1 MAHIVV
7 IDEGT
12 KQQRYKVMYEV
23 RTINGIRKRKSK
35 TFPEN
40 TNMKEIKAF
49 VRTVE
54 KQYEDDD
61 VGLNYDRLSFRQFF
75 KIYEDSYLKHLS
87 PTTSSNYMQMAYNK
101 KNGFLEFLGDIQ
113 LSKLNAIHLQ
123 RYVDFLVDSGL
134 SAKTVKNRIMCI
146 HGVID
151 KAMQLHYINK
161 SYNFVGDVIAPKIV
175 KKQIQSYNE
184 DEVKKL
190 LELVDKD
197 ACDNVKLLIY
207 LAVTTGMRRSEMNA
221 LTFDDID
228 LKEKTINVNKARV
241 YQHRGKCVVKETKT
255 ASSVRV
261 IPITN
266 TLCTL
271 IKKARNDYYKKM
283 FAKGEDFVD
292 SKAMFTDDC
301 GNPLRSETLSNEY
314 KDFMDSHADEIR
326 YLTITNLSSKTK
338 TNYIMLLRV
347 ILNMARK
354 LEYITFVINP
364 VEDIVIVRTRPNE
377 RTPYT
382 IEEARIILD
391 EASRCDDNNT
401 KMIIFLGL
409 TCGLRRSEM
418 AGVQIKDIDYEDCSI
433 SISHARVAAGHMGD
447 FEKAPKSYNGYRKI
461 YVTEE
466 LMELLKQERN
476 RKNDSDYLLTD
487 EYNNL
492 LRVYKISELY
502 RKFMQ
507 KLDIE
512 YKSLHSLRHTYAS
525 ILASKGVNAKN
536 IQYTLGH
543 SSYTTSMNIYVGVYE
558 DDCRRMTESL
568 QKTLF

>member
-23 RTINGIRKRKSK
+23 RTINGTRKRKSK

-75 KIYEDSYLKHLS
+75 KIYEDSYMMKHLS

-123 RYVDFLVDSGL
+123 RYVDFLVDSGQ
-134 SAKTVKNRIMCI
+134 SAKTVKNRMMCI

-221 LTFDDID
+221 LRFDDVNLI
-228 LKEKTINVNKARV
+228 ERTINVNKARV

-292 SKAMFTDDC
+292 SKALFTDDC

-326 YLTITNLSSKTK
+326 YLNL
-338 TNYIMLLRV
+338 
-347 ILNMARK
+347 
-354 LEYITFVINP
+354 
-364 VEDIVIVRTRPNE
+364 
-377 RTPYT
+377 
-382 IEEARIILD
+382 
-391 EASRCDDNNT
+391 
-401 KMIIFLGL
+401 
-409 TCGLRRSEM
+409 
-418 AGVQIKDIDYEDCSI
+418 
-433 SISHARVAAGHMGD
+433 HA
-447 FEKAPKSYNGYRKI
+447 
-461 YVTEE
+461 
-466 LMELLKQERN
+466 
-476 RKNDSDYLLTD
+476 
-487 EYNNL
+487 
-492 LRVYKISELY
+492 
-502 RKFMQ
+502 
-507 KLDIE
+507 
-512 YKSLHSLRHTYAS
+512 LRHTFASLALKNNADIKSVQS
-525 ILASKGVNAKN
+525 ILGHADAST
-536 IQYTLGH
+536 TLNT
-543 SSYTTSMNIYVGVYE
+543 YACAYE
-558 DDCRRMTESL
+558 DKKRSVIEDMEAKWI
-568 QKTLF
+568 KTS

>member
-12 KQQRYKVMYEV
+12 KHQRCKVMYEV
-23 RTINGIRKRKSK
+23 RAINGTRKRKSK

-54 KQYEDDD
+54 KQYEEDM
-61 VGLNYDRLSFRQFF
+61 VGLNYERISFREFF
-75 KIYEDSYLKHLS
+75 EIYKKSYMKNLS
-87 PTTSSNYMQMAYNK
+87 PTTQSNYIQMAYNK
-101 KNGFLEFLGDIQ
+101 KNGFLEFLGNIQ
-113 LSKLNAIHLQ
+113 LEKLNVIHLQ

-134 SAKTVKNRIMCI
+134 SAKTVKNRMMCI

-151 KAMQLHYINK
+151 KAMQLHYITMT
-161 SYNFVGDVIAPKIV
+161 YNYVGDVITPKIV

-292 SKAMFTDDC
+292 SKALFTDDC

-326 YLTITNLSSKTK
+326 YLNL
-338 TNYIMLLRV
+338 
-347 ILNMARK
+347 
-354 LEYITFVINP
+354 
-364 VEDIVIVRTRPNE
+364 
-377 RTPYT
+377 
-382 IEEARIILD
+382 
-391 EASRCDDNNT
+391 
-401 KMIIFLGL
+401 
-409 TCGLRRSEM
+409 
-418 AGVQIKDIDYEDCSI
+418 
-433 SISHARVAAGHMGD
+433 HA
-447 FEKAPKSYNGYRKI
+447 
-461 YVTEE
+461 
-466 LMELLKQERN
+466 
-476 RKNDSDYLLTD
+476 
-487 EYNNL
+487 
-492 LRVYKISELY
+492 
-502 RKFMQ
+502 
-507 KLDIE
+507 
-512 YKSLHSLRHTYAS
+512 LRHTFASLALKNNADIKSVQS
-525 ILASKGVNAKN
+525 ILGHADAST
-536 IQYTLGH
+536 TLNT
-543 SSYTTSMNIYVGVYE
+543 YACAYE
-558 DDCRRMTESL
+558 DKKRSVIEDMEAKWI
-568 QKTLF
+568 KTS

>member
-7 IDEGT
+7 IDQGT

-23 RTINGIRKRKSK
+23 RTINGTRKRKSK

-54 KQYEDDD
+54 KQYEEDM
-61 VGLNYDRLSFRQFF
+61 VGLNYERISFREFF
-75 KIYEDSYLKHLS
+75 EIYKKSYMKNLS
-87 PTTSSNYMQMAYNK
+87 PTTQSNYIQMAYNK
-101 KNGFLEFLGDIQ
+101 KNGFLEFLGNIQ
-113 LSKLNAIHLQ
+113 LEKLNVIHLQ

-134 SAKTVKNRIMCI
+134 SAKTVKNRMMCI

-151 KAMQLHYINK
+151 KAMQLHYITMT
-161 SYNFVGDVIAPKIV
+161 YNYVGDVITPKIV

-197 ACDNVKLLIY
+197 ACDNMKLLIY
-207 LAVTTGMRRSEMNA
+207 LAVTTGMRRSEMAA
-221 LTFDDID
+221 LGFDDID

-283 FAKGEDFVD
+283 FAKGEAFVD

-326 YLTITNLSSKTK
+326 YLNL
-338 TNYIMLLRV
+338 
-347 ILNMARK
+347 
-354 LEYITFVINP
+354 
-364 VEDIVIVRTRPNE
+364 
-377 RTPYT
+377 
-382 IEEARIILD
+382 
-391 EASRCDDNNT
+391 
-401 KMIIFLGL
+401 
-409 TCGLRRSEM
+409 
-418 AGVQIKDIDYEDCSI
+418 
-433 SISHARVAAGHMGD
+433 HA
-447 FEKAPKSYNGYRKI
+447 
-461 YVTEE
+461 
-466 LMELLKQERN
+466 
-476 RKNDSDYLLTD
+476 
-487 EYNNL
+487 
-492 LRVYKISELY
+492 
-502 RKFMQ
+502 
-507 KLDIE
+507 
-512 YKSLHSLRHTYAS
+512 LRHTFASLALKNNADIKSVQS
-525 ILASKGVNAKN
+525 ILGHADAST
-536 IQYTLGH
+536 TLNT
-543 SSYTTSMNIYVGVYE
+543 YACAYE
-558 DDCRRMTESL
+558 DKKRSVIEDMEAKWI
-568 QKTLF
+568 KTS

>member
-12 KQQRYKVMYEV
+12 KHQRFKVMYEV
-23 RTINGIRKRKSK
+23 RAINGTRKRKSK

-54 KQYEDDD
+54 KQYEEDM
-61 VGLNYDRLSFRQFF
+61 VGLNYERISFREFF
-75 KIYEDSYLKHLS
+75 EIYKKSYMKNLS
-87 PTTSSNYMQMAYNK
+87 PTTQSNYIQMAYNK
-101 KNGFLEFLGDIQ
+101 KNGFLEFLGNIQ
-113 LSKLNAIHLQ
+113 LEKLNVIHLQ

-134 SAKTVKNRIMCI
+134 SAKTVKNRMMCI

-151 KAMQLHYINK
+151 KAMQLHYITMT
-161 SYNFVGDVIAPKIV
+161 YNYVGDVITPKII

-190 LELVDKD
+190 LELIDKD

-292 SKAMFTDDC
+292 SKALFTDDC

-314 KDFMDSHADEIR
+314 KDFLDSHTDEIR
-326 YLTITNLSSKTK
+326 YLNL
-338 TNYIMLLRV
+338 
-347 ILNMARK
+347 
-354 LEYITFVINP
+354 
-364 VEDIVIVRTRPNE
+364 
-377 RTPYT
+377 
-382 IEEARIILD
+382 
-391 EASRCDDNNT
+391 
-401 KMIIFLGL
+401 
-409 TCGLRRSEM
+409 
-418 AGVQIKDIDYEDCSI
+418 
-433 SISHARVAAGHMGD
+433 HA
-447 FEKAPKSYNGYRKI
+447 
-461 YVTEE
+461 
-466 LMELLKQERN
+466 
-476 RKNDSDYLLTD
+476 
-487 EYNNL
+487 
-492 LRVYKISELY
+492 
-502 RKFMQ
+502 
-507 KLDIE
+507 
-512 YKSLHSLRHTYAS
+512 LRHTFASLALKNNADIKSVQS
-525 ILASKGVNAKN
+525 ILGHADAST
-536 IQYTLGH
+536 TLNT
-543 SSYTTSMNIYVGVYE
+543 YACAYE
-558 DDCRRMTESL
+558 DKKRSVIEDMEAKWI
-568 QKTLF
+568 KTS

>member
-12 KQQRYKVMYEV
+12 KHQRYKVMYEV
-23 RTINGIRKRKSK
+23 RAISGARKRKSK

-40 TNMKEIKAF
+40 ANMKEIKAF

-75 KIYEDSYLKHLS
+75 KIYEDSYMMKHLS

-221 LTFDDID
+221 LGFDDVNFI
-228 LKEKTINVNKARV
+228 ERTINVNKARV

-292 SKAMFTDDC
+292 SKALFTDDC

-314 KDFMDSHADEIR
+314 KEFLDSHSDEIR
-326 YLTITNLSSKTK
+326 YLNL
-338 TNYIMLLRV
+338 
-347 ILNMARK
+347 
-354 LEYITFVINP
+354 
-364 VEDIVIVRTRPNE
+364 
-377 RTPYT
+377 
-382 IEEARIILD
+382 
-391 EASRCDDNNT
+391 
-401 KMIIFLGL
+401 
-409 TCGLRRSEM
+409 
-418 AGVQIKDIDYEDCSI
+418 
-433 SISHARVAAGHMGD
+433 HA
-447 FEKAPKSYNGYRKI
+447 
-461 YVTEE
+461 
-466 LMELLKQERN
+466 
-476 RKNDSDYLLTD
+476 
-487 EYNNL
+487 
-492 LRVYKISELY
+492 
-502 RKFMQ
+502 
-507 KLDIE
+507 
-512 YKSLHSLRHTYAS
+512 LRHTFASLALKNNADIKSVQS
-525 ILASKGVNAKN
+525 ILGHADAST
-536 IQYTLGH
+536 TLNT
-543 SSYTTSMNIYVGVYE
+543 YACAYE
-558 DDCRRMTESL
+558 DKKRSVIEDMEAKWI
-568 QKTLF
+568 KTS

>member
-54 KQYEDDD
+54 KQYEEDM
-61 VGLNYDRLSFRQFF
+61 VGLNYERISFREFF
-75 KIYEDSYLKHLS
+75 EIYKKSYMKNLS
-87 PTTSSNYMQMAYNK
+87 PTTQSNYIQMAYNK
-101 KNGFLEFLGDIQ
+101 KNGFLEFLGNIQ
-113 LSKLNAIHLQ
+113 LEKLNVIHLQ

-134 SAKTVKNRIMCI
+134 SAKTVKNRMMCI

-151 KAMQLHYINK
+151 KAMQLHYITMT
-161 SYNFVGDVIAPKIV
+161 YNYAGDVITPKIV

-241 YQHRGKCVVKETKT
+241 YQHRGKCVIKETKT

-326 YLTITNLSSKTK
+326 YLNL
-338 TNYIMLLRV
+338 
-347 ILNMARK
+347 
-354 LEYITFVINP
+354 
-364 VEDIVIVRTRPNE
+364 
-377 RTPYT
+377 
-382 IEEARIILD
+382 
-391 EASRCDDNNT
+391 
-401 KMIIFLGL
+401 
-409 TCGLRRSEM
+409 
-418 AGVQIKDIDYEDCSI
+418 
-433 SISHARVAAGHMGD
+433 HA
-447 FEKAPKSYNGYRKI
+447 
-461 YVTEE
+461 
-466 LMELLKQERN
+466 
-476 RKNDSDYLLTD
+476 
-487 EYNNL
+487 
-492 LRVYKISELY
+492 
-502 RKFMQ
+502 
-507 KLDIE
+507 
-512 YKSLHSLRHTYAS
+512 LRHTFASLALKNNADIKSVQS
-525 ILASKGVNAKN
+525 ILGHADAST
-536 IQYTLGH
+536 TLNT
-543 SSYTTSMNIYVGVYE
+543 YACAYE
-558 DDCRRMTESL
+558 DKKRSVIEDMEAKWI
-568 QKTLF
+568 KTS

>member
-12 KQQRYKVMYEV
+12 KHQRYKVMYEV
-23 RTINGIRKRKSK
+23 RAINGARKRKSK

-40 TNMKEIKAF
+40 ANMKEIKAF

-75 KIYEDSYLKHLS
+75 KIYEDSYMKHLS

-221 LTFDDID
+221 LTFDDVN
-228 LKEKTINVNKARV
+228 LNEKTINVNKARV

-292 SKAMFTDDC
+292 SKALFTDDC

-314 KDFMDSHADEIR
+314 KEFLDLHSDEIR
-326 YLTITNLSSKTK
+326 YLNL
-338 TNYIMLLRV
+338 
-347 ILNMARK
+347 
-354 LEYITFVINP
+354 
-364 VEDIVIVRTRPNE
+364 
-377 RTPYT
+377 
-382 IEEARIILD
+382 
-391 EASRCDDNNT
+391 
-401 KMIIFLGL
+401 
-409 TCGLRRSEM
+409 
-418 AGVQIKDIDYEDCSI
+418 
-433 SISHARVAAGHMGD
+433 HA
-447 FEKAPKSYNGYRKI
+447 
-461 YVTEE
+461 
-466 LMELLKQERN
+466 
-476 RKNDSDYLLTD
+476 
-487 EYNNL
+487 
-492 LRVYKISELY
+492 
-502 RKFMQ
+502 
-507 KLDIE
+507 
-512 YKSLHSLRHTYAS
+512 LRHTFAS
-525 ILASKGVNAKN
+525 LALKNNADIKSVQN
-536 IQYTLGH
+536 ILGH
-543 SSYTTSMNIYVGVYE
+543 VDASTTLNTYACAY
-558 DDCRRMTESL
+558 
-568 QKTLF
+568 

>member
-7 IDEGT
+7 IDQGT

-23 RTINGIRKRKSK
+23 RAINGARKRKSK

-54 KQYEDDD
+54 KQYEEDM
-61 VGLNYDRLSFRQFF
+61 VGLNYERISFREFF
-75 KIYEDSYLKHLS
+75 EIYKKSYMKNLS
-87 PTTSSNYMQMAYNK
+87 PTTQSNYIQMAYNK
-101 KNGFLEFLGDIQ
+101 KNGFLEFLGNIQ
-113 LSKLNAIHLQ
+113 LEKLNVIHLQ

-134 SAKTVKNRIMCI
+134 SAKTVKNRMMCI

-151 KAMQLHYINK
+151 KAMQLHYITMT
-161 SYNFVGDVIAPKIV
+161 YNFVGDVITPKIV

-241 YQHRGKCVVKETKT
+241 YQHRGKCVIKETKT

-314 KDFMDSHADEIR
+314 KDFMDSHVDEIR
-326 YLTITNLSSKTK
+326 YLNL
-338 TNYIMLLRV
+338 
-347 ILNMARK
+347 
-354 LEYITFVINP
+354 
-364 VEDIVIVRTRPNE
+364 
-377 RTPYT
+377 
-382 IEEARIILD
+382 
-391 EASRCDDNNT
+391 
-401 KMIIFLGL
+401 
-409 TCGLRRSEM
+409 
-418 AGVQIKDIDYEDCSI
+418 
-433 SISHARVAAGHMGD
+433 HA
-447 FEKAPKSYNGYRKI
+447 
-461 YVTEE
+461 
-466 LMELLKQERN
+466 
-476 RKNDSDYLLTD
+476 
-487 EYNNL
+487 
-492 LRVYKISELY
+492 
-502 RKFMQ
+502 
-507 KLDIE
+507 
-512 YKSLHSLRHTYAS
+512 LRHTFASLALKNNADIKSVQS
-525 ILASKGVNAKN
+525 ILGHADAST
-536 IQYTLGH
+536 TLNT
-543 SSYTTSMNIYVGVYE
+543 YACAYE
-558 DDCRRMTESL
+558 DKKRSVIEDMEAKWI
-568 QKTLF
+568 KTS

>member
-23 RTINGIRKRKSK
+23 RTINGARKRKSK

-75 KIYEDSYLKHLS
+75 KIYEDSYMMKHLS
-87 PTTSSNYMQMAYNK
+87 PTTNSNYMQMAYNK

-134 SAKTVKNRIMCI
+134 SGKTVKNRMMCI

-161 SYNFVGDVIAPKIV
+161 SYNFVGDVITPKIV

-197 ACDNVKLLIY
+197 ASSNVKLLIY
-207 LAVTTGMRRSEMNA
+207 LAITTGMRRSEMNA
-221 LTFDDID
+221 LTFDDVD

-241 YQHRGKCVVKETKT
+241 YQHRGKCVLKEPKT

-261 IPITN
+261 IPITD

-271 IKKARNDYYKKM
+271 IKKTRNDYYKKM
-283 FAKGEDFVD
+283 FVKGEDFVD
-292 SKAMFTDDC
+292 SKALFTDNS
-301 GNPLRSETLSNEY
+301 GNPLRSESLSNEY

-326 YLTITNLSSKTK
+326 YLNL
-338 TNYIMLLRV
+338 
-347 ILNMARK
+347 
-354 LEYITFVINP
+354 
-364 VEDIVIVRTRPNE
+364 
-377 RTPYT
+377 
-382 IEEARIILD
+382 
-391 EASRCDDNNT
+391 
-401 KMIIFLGL
+401 
-409 TCGLRRSEM
+409 
-418 AGVQIKDIDYEDCSI
+418 
-433 SISHARVAAGHMGD
+433 HA
-447 FEKAPKSYNGYRKI
+447 
-461 YVTEE
+461 
-466 LMELLKQERN
+466 
-476 RKNDSDYLLTD
+476 
-487 EYNNL
+487 
-492 LRVYKISELY
+492 
-502 RKFMQ
+502 
-507 KLDIE
+507 
-512 YKSLHSLRHTYAS
+512 LRHTFAS
-525 ILASKGVNAKN
+525 LALKNNADIKSVQA
-536 IQYTLGH
+536 ILGH
-543 SSYTTSMNIYVGVYE
+543 ADASTTLNTYACAYQDKKRTVMEEMEAKWI
-558 DDCRRMTESL
+558 
-568 QKTLF
+568 KTS

>member
-7 IDEGT
+7 IDQGT

-23 RTINGIRKRKSK
+23 RAINGARKRKSK

-54 KQYEDDD
+54 KQYEEDM
-61 VGLNYDRLSFRQFF
+61 VGLNYERISFREFF
-75 KIYEDSYLKHLS
+75 EIYKKSYMKNLS
-87 PTTSSNYMQMAYNK
+87 PTTQSNYIQMAYNK
-101 KNGFLEFLGDIQ
+101 KNGFLEFLGNIQ
-113 LSKLNAIHLQ
+113 LEKLNVIHLQ
-123 RYVDFLVDSGL
+123 RYVDFLVASGL
-134 SAKTVKNRIMCI
+134 SAKTVKNRMMCI

-151 KAMQLHYINK
+151 KAMQLHYITMT
-161 SYNFVGDVIAPKIV
+161 YNFVGDVITPKIV

-197 ACDNVKLLIY
+197 ACGNVKLLIY

-241 YQHRGKCVVKETKT
+241 YQHRGKCVIKETKT

-283 FAKGEDFVD
+283 FAKGEAFVD

-326 YLTITNLSSKTK
+326 YLNL
-338 TNYIMLLRV
+338 
-347 ILNMARK
+347 
-354 LEYITFVINP
+354 
-364 VEDIVIVRTRPNE
+364 
-377 RTPYT
+377 
-382 IEEARIILD
+382 
-391 EASRCDDNNT
+391 
-401 KMIIFLGL
+401 
-409 TCGLRRSEM
+409 
-418 AGVQIKDIDYEDCSI
+418 
-433 SISHARVAAGHMGD
+433 HA
-447 FEKAPKSYNGYRKI
+447 
-461 YVTEE
+461 
-466 LMELLKQERN
+466 
-476 RKNDSDYLLTD
+476 
-487 EYNNL
+487 
-492 LRVYKISELY
+492 
-502 RKFMQ
+502 
-507 KLDIE
+507 
-512 YKSLHSLRHTYAS
+512 LRHTFASLALKNNADIKSVQS
-525 ILASKGVNAKN
+525 ILGHADAST
-536 IQYTLGH
+536 TLNT
-543 SSYTTSMNIYVGVYE
+543 YACAYE
-558 DDCRRMTESL
+558 DKKRSVIEDMEAKWI
-568 QKTLF
+568 KTS

>member
-7 IDEGT
+7 IDQGT

-23 RTINGIRKRKSK
+23 RAINGARKRKSK

-54 KQYEDDD
+54 KQYEEDM
-61 VGLNYDRLSFRQFF
+61 VGLNYERISFREFF
-75 KIYEDSYLKHLS
+75 EIYKKSYMKNLS
-87 PTTSSNYMQMAYNK
+87 PTTQSNYIQMAYNK
-101 KNGFLEFLGDIQ
+101 KNGFLEFLGNIQ
-113 LSKLNAIHLQ
+113 LEKLNVIHLQ

-134 SAKTVKNRIMCI
+134 SAKTVKNRMMCI

-151 KAMQLHYINK
+151 KAMQLHYITMT
-161 SYNFVGDVIAPKIV
+161 YNFVGDVITPKIV

-283 FAKGEDFVD
+283 FAKGEAFVD

-326 YLTITNLSSKTK
+326 YLNL
-338 TNYIMLLRV
+338 
-347 ILNMARK
+347 
-354 LEYITFVINP
+354 
-364 VEDIVIVRTRPNE
+364 
-377 RTPYT
+377 
-382 IEEARIILD
+382 
-391 EASRCDDNNT
+391 
-401 KMIIFLGL
+401 
-409 TCGLRRSEM
+409 
-418 AGVQIKDIDYEDCSI
+418 
-433 SISHARVAAGHMGD
+433 HA
-447 FEKAPKSYNGYRKI
+447 
-461 YVTEE
+461 
-466 LMELLKQERN
+466 
-476 RKNDSDYLLTD
+476 
-487 EYNNL
+487 
-492 LRVYKISELY
+492 
-502 RKFMQ
+502 
-507 KLDIE
+507 
-512 YKSLHSLRHTYAS
+512 LRHTFASQALKNNADIKSVQS
-525 ILASKGVNAKN
+525 ILGHADAST
-536 IQYTLGH
+536 TLNT
-543 SSYTTSMNIYVGVYE
+543 YACAYE
-558 DDCRRMTESL
+558 DKKRSVIEDMEAKWI
-568 QKTLF
+568 KTS

>member
-7 IDEGT
+7 IDQGT

-23 RTINGIRKRKSK
+23 RAINGARKRKSK

-54 KQYEDDD
+54 KQYEEDM
-61 VGLNYDRLSFRQFF
+61 VGLNYERISFREFF
-75 KIYEDSYLKHLS
+75 EIYKKSYMKNLS
-87 PTTSSNYMQMAYNK
+87 PTTQSNYIQMAYNK
-101 KNGFLEFLGDIQ
+101 KNGFLEFLGNIQ
-113 LSKLNAIHLQ
+113 LEKLNVIHLQ

-134 SAKTVKNRIMCI
+134 SAKTVKNRMMCI

-151 KAMQLHYINK
+151 KAMQLHYITMT
-161 SYNFVGDVIAPKIV
+161 YNFVGDVITPKIV

-241 YQHRGKCVVKETKT
+241 YQHRGKCVIKETKT

-326 YLTITNLSSKTK
+326 YLNL
-338 TNYIMLLRV
+338 
-347 ILNMARK
+347 
-354 LEYITFVINP
+354 
-364 VEDIVIVRTRPNE
+364 
-377 RTPYT
+377 
-382 IEEARIILD
+382 
-391 EASRCDDNNT
+391 
-401 KMIIFLGL
+401 
-409 TCGLRRSEM
+409 
-418 AGVQIKDIDYEDCSI
+418 
-433 SISHARVAAGHMGD
+433 HA
-447 FEKAPKSYNGYRKI
+447 
-461 YVTEE
+461 
-466 LMELLKQERN
+466 
-476 RKNDSDYLLTD
+476 
-487 EYNNL
+487 
-492 LRVYKISELY
+492 
-502 RKFMQ
+502 
-507 KLDIE
+507 
-512 YKSLHSLRHTYAS
+512 LRHTFAS
-525 ILASKGVNAKN
+525 LALKNNADIKSVQN
-536 IQYTLGH
+536 ILGH
-543 SSYTTSMNIYVGVYE
+543 ADASTTLNTYACAYE
-558 DDCRRMTESL
+558 DKKRSVIEDMEAKWI
-568 QKTLF
+568 KTS

>member
-23 RTINGIRKRKSK
+23 RAINGARKRKSK

-54 KQYEDDD
+54 KQYEEDM
-61 VGLNYDRLSFRQFF
+61 VGLNYERISFRGFF
-75 KIYEDSYLKHLS
+75 EIYKKSYMKNLS
-87 PTTSSNYMQMAYNK
+87 PTTQSNYIQMAYNK
-101 KNGFLEFLGDIQ
+101 KNGFLEFLGNIQ
-113 LSKLNAIHLQ
+113 LEKLNVIHLQ

-134 SAKTVKNRIMCI
+134 SAKTVKNRMMCI

-151 KAMQLHYINK
+151 KAMQLHYITMT
-161 SYNFVGDVIAPKIV
+161 YNFVGDVITPKIV

-241 YQHRGKCVVKETKT
+241 YQHRGKCVIKETKT

-271 IKKARNDYYKKM
+271 IKKARIDYYKKM

-326 YLTITNLSSKTK
+326 YLNL
-338 TNYIMLLRV
+338 
-347 ILNMARK
+347 
-354 LEYITFVINP
+354 
-364 VEDIVIVRTRPNE
+364 
-377 RTPYT
+377 
-382 IEEARIILD
+382 
-391 EASRCDDNNT
+391 
-401 KMIIFLGL
+401 
-409 TCGLRRSEM
+409 
-418 AGVQIKDIDYEDCSI
+418 
-433 SISHARVAAGHMGD
+433 HA
-447 FEKAPKSYNGYRKI
+447 
-461 YVTEE
+461 
-466 LMELLKQERN
+466 
-476 RKNDSDYLLTD
+476 
-487 EYNNL
+487 
-492 LRVYKISELY
+492 
-502 RKFMQ
+502 
-507 KLDIE
+507 
-512 YKSLHSLRHTYAS
+512 LRHTFASLALKNNADIKSVQS
-525 ILASKGVNAKN
+525 ILGHADAST
-536 IQYTLGH
+536 TLNT
-543 SSYTTSMNIYVGVYE
+543 YACAYE
-558 DDCRRMTESL
+558 DKKRSVIEDMEAKWI
-568 QKTLF
+568 KTS

>member
-12 KQQRYKVMYEV
+12 KHQRYKVMYEV
-23 RTINGIRKRKSK
+23 RAINGARKRKSK

-40 TNMKEIKAF
+40 ANMKEIKAF

-75 KIYEDSYLKHLS
+75 KIYEDSYAKHLS

-221 LTFDDID
+221 LTFDDIN
-228 LKEKTINVNKARV
+228 LNEKTINVNKARV

-283 FAKGEDFVD
+283 FAKGEEFVD
-292 SKAMFTDDC
+292 SKALFTDDC

-314 KDFMDSHADEIR
+314 KEFLDAHSDEIR
-326 YLTITNLSSKTK
+326 YLNL
-338 TNYIMLLRV
+338 
-347 ILNMARK
+347 
-354 LEYITFVINP
+354 
-364 VEDIVIVRTRPNE
+364 
-377 RTPYT
+377 
-382 IEEARIILD
+382 
-391 EASRCDDNNT
+391 
-401 KMIIFLGL
+401 
-409 TCGLRRSEM
+409 
-418 AGVQIKDIDYEDCSI
+418 
-433 SISHARVAAGHMGD
+433 HA
-447 FEKAPKSYNGYRKI
+447 
-461 YVTEE
+461 
-466 LMELLKQERN
+466 
-476 RKNDSDYLLTD
+476 
-487 EYNNL
+487 
-492 LRVYKISELY
+492 
-502 RKFMQ
+502 
-507 KLDIE
+507 
-512 YKSLHSLRHTYAS
+512 LRHTFAS
-525 ILASKGVNAKN
+525 LALKNNADIKSVQN
-536 IQYTLGH
+536 ILGH
-543 SSYTTSMNIYVGVYE
+543 ADASTTLNTYACAYE
-558 DDCRRMTESL
+558 DKKRSVIEDMEAKWI
-568 QKTLF
+568 KTS

>member
-7 IDEGT
+7 IDQGT

-23 RTINGIRKRKSK
+23 RAINGARKRKSK

-54 KQYEDDD
+54 KQYEEDM
-61 VGLNYDRLSFRQFF
+61 VGLNYERISFREFF
-75 KIYEDSYLKHLS
+75 EIYKKSYMKNLS
-87 PTTSSNYMQMAYNK
+87 PTTQSNYIQMAYNK
-101 KNGFLEFLGDIQ
+101 KNGFLEFLGNIQ
-113 LSKLNAIHLQ
+113 LEKLNVIHLQ

-134 SAKTVKNRIMCI
+134 SAKTVKNRMMCI

-151 KAMQLHYINK
+151 KAMQLHYITMT
-161 SYNFVGDVIAPKIV
+161 YNYVGDVITPKIV

-221 LTFDDID
+221 LTFADID

-292 SKAMFTDDC
+292 SNAMFTDDC

-326 YLTITNLSSKTK
+326 YLNL
-338 TNYIMLLRV
+338 
-347 ILNMARK
+347 
-354 LEYITFVINP
+354 
-364 VEDIVIVRTRPNE
+364 
-377 RTPYT
+377 
-382 IEEARIILD
+382 
-391 EASRCDDNNT
+391 
-401 KMIIFLGL
+401 
-409 TCGLRRSEM
+409 
-418 AGVQIKDIDYEDCSI
+418 
-433 SISHARVAAGHMGD
+433 HA
-447 FEKAPKSYNGYRKI
+447 
-461 YVTEE
+461 
-466 LMELLKQERN
+466 
-476 RKNDSDYLLTD
+476 
-487 EYNNL
+487 
-492 LRVYKISELY
+492 
-502 RKFMQ
+502 
-507 KLDIE
+507 
-512 YKSLHSLRHTYAS
+512 LRHTFASLTLKNNADIKSVQS
-525 ILASKGVNAKN
+525 ILGHADAST
-536 IQYTLGH
+536 TLNT
-543 SSYTTSMNIYVGVYE
+543 YACAYE
-558 DDCRRMTESL
+558 DKKRSVIEDMEAKWI
-568 QKTLF
+568 KTS

>member
-7 IDEGT
+7 IDKET
-12 KQQRYKVMYEV
+12 KHQRFKVMYEV
-23 RTINGIRKRKSK
+23 KSINGARKRKSK

-40 TNMKEIKAF
+40 ANMKEIKAF

-75 KIYEDSYLKHLS
+75 KIYEDSYMKHLS

-161 SYNFVGDVIAPKIV
+161 SYNFVGDVIAAKLV

-190 LELVDKD
+190 LEVVDKD

-221 LTFDDID
+221 LTFDDIN
-228 LKEKTINVNKARV
+228 LNQKTINVNKARV

-292 SKAMFTDDC
+292 SKALFTDDC

-314 KDFMDSHADEIR
+314 KEFLDSHSDEIR
-326 YLTITNLSSKTK
+326 YLNL
-338 TNYIMLLRV
+338 
-347 ILNMARK
+347 
-354 LEYITFVINP
+354 
-364 VEDIVIVRTRPNE
+364 
-377 RTPYT
+377 
-382 IEEARIILD
+382 
-391 EASRCDDNNT
+391 
-401 KMIIFLGL
+401 
-409 TCGLRRSEM
+409 
-418 AGVQIKDIDYEDCSI
+418 
-433 SISHARVAAGHMGD
+433 HA
-447 FEKAPKSYNGYRKI
+447 
-461 YVTEE
+461 
-466 LMELLKQERN
+466 
-476 RKNDSDYLLTD
+476 
-487 EYNNL
+487 
-492 LRVYKISELY
+492 
-502 RKFMQ
+502 
-507 KLDIE
+507 
-512 YKSLHSLRHTYAS
+512 LRHTFASLALKNNADIKSVQS
-525 ILASKGVNAKN
+525 ILGHADAST
-536 IQYTLGH
+536 TLNT
-543 SSYTTSMNIYVGVYE
+543 YACAYE
-558 DDCRRMTESL
+558 DKKRSVIEDMEAKWI
-568 QKTLF
+568 KTS

>member
-23 RTINGIRKRKSK
+23 RTINGARKRKSK
-35 TFPEN
+35 TFSEN

-75 KIYEDSYLKHLS
+75 KIYEDSYMMKHLS
-87 PTTSSNYMQMAYNK
+87 PTTNSNYMQMAYNK

-134 SAKTVKNRIMCI
+134 SGKTVKNRMMCI

-161 SYNFVGDVIAPKIV
+161 SYNFVGDVITPKIV

-197 ACDNVKLLIY
+197 ASSNVKLLIY
-207 LAVTTGMRRSEMNA
+207 LAITTGMRRSEMNA
-221 LTFDDID
+221 LTFDDVD

-241 YQHRGKCVVKETKT
+241 YQHRGKCVLKEPKT

-261 IPITN
+261 IPITD

-271 IKKARNDYYKKM
+271 IKKTRNDYYKKK

-292 SKAMFTDDC
+292 SKALFTDNS
-301 GNPLRSETLSNEY
+301 GNPLRSESLSNEY

-326 YLTITNLSSKTK
+326 YLNL
-338 TNYIMLLRV
+338 
-347 ILNMARK
+347 
-354 LEYITFVINP
+354 
-364 VEDIVIVRTRPNE
+364 
-377 RTPYT
+377 
-382 IEEARIILD
+382 
-391 EASRCDDNNT
+391 
-401 KMIIFLGL
+401 
-409 TCGLRRSEM
+409 
-418 AGVQIKDIDYEDCSI
+418 
-433 SISHARVAAGHMGD
+433 HA
-447 FEKAPKSYNGYRKI
+447 
-461 YVTEE
+461 
-466 LMELLKQERN
+466 
-476 RKNDSDYLLTD
+476 
-487 EYNNL
+487 
-492 LRVYKISELY
+492 
-502 RKFMQ
+502 
-507 KLDIE
+507 
-512 YKSLHSLRHTYAS
+512 LRHTFAS
-525 ILASKGVNAKN
+525 LALKNNADIKSVQA
-536 IQYTLGH
+536 ILGH
-543 SSYTTSMNIYVGVYE
+543 ADASTTLNTYACAYQDKKRTVMEEMEAKWI
-558 DDCRRMTESL
+558 
-568 QKTLF
+568 KTS

>member
-7 IDEGT
+7 IDQGT

-23 RTINGIRKRKSK
+23 RAINGARKRKSK

-54 KQYEDDD
+54 KQYEEDM
-61 VGLNYDRLSFRQFF
+61 VGLNYERISFREFF
-75 KIYEDSYLKHLS
+75 EIYKKSYMKNLS
-87 PTTSSNYMQMAYNK
+87 PTTQSNYIQMAYNK
-101 KNGFLEFLGDIQ
+101 KNGFLEFLGNIQ
-113 LSKLNAIHLQ
+113 LEKLNVIHLQ

-134 SAKTVKNRIMCI
+134 SAKTVKNRMMCI

-151 KAMQLHYINK
+151 KAMQLHYITMT
-161 SYNFVGDVIAPKIV
+161 YNFVGDVITPKIV

-197 ACDNVKLLIY
+197 ACGNVKLLIY

-241 YQHRGKCVVKETKT
+241 YQHRGKCVIKETKT

-283 FAKGEDFVD
+283 FAKGEAFVD

-326 YLTITNLSSKTK
+326 YLNL
-338 TNYIMLLRV
+338 
-347 ILNMARK
+347 
-354 LEYITFVINP
+354 
-364 VEDIVIVRTRPNE
+364 
-377 RTPYT
+377 
-382 IEEARIILD
+382 
-391 EASRCDDNNT
+391 
-401 KMIIFLGL
+401 
-409 TCGLRRSEM
+409 
-418 AGVQIKDIDYEDCSI
+418 
-433 SISHARVAAGHMGD
+433 HA
-447 FEKAPKSYNGYRKI
+447 
-461 YVTEE
+461 
-466 LMELLKQERN
+466 
-476 RKNDSDYLLTD
+476 
-487 EYNNL
+487 
-492 LRVYKISELY
+492 
-502 RKFMQ
+502 
-507 KLDIE
+507 
-512 YKSLHSLRHTYAS
+512 LRHTFAS
-525 ILASKGVNAKN
+525 LALKNNADIKSVQN
-536 IQYTLGH
+536 ILGH
-543 SSYTTSMNIYVGVYE
+543 ADASTTLNTYACAYE
-558 DDCRRMTESL
+558 DKKRSVIEDMEAKWI
-568 QKTLF
+568 KTS

>member
-23 RTINGIRKRKSK
+23 RTINGARKRKSK

-75 KIYEDSYLKHLS
+75 KIYEDSYMMKHLS
-87 PTTSSNYMQMAYNK
+87 PTTNSNYMQMAYNK

-134 SAKTVKNRIMCI
+134 SGKTVKNRMMCI

-207 LAVTTGMRRSEMNA
+207 LAVTTGMRRSEINA
-221 LTFDDID
+221 LTFADIN
-228 LKEKTINVNKARV
+228 LNEKTINVNKARV

-266 TLCTL
+266 ILCAL

-292 SKAMFTDDC
+292 SKALFTDDC

-326 YLTITNLSSKTK
+326 YLNL
-338 TNYIMLLRV
+338 
-347 ILNMARK
+347 
-354 LEYITFVINP
+354 
-364 VEDIVIVRTRPNE
+364 
-377 RTPYT
+377 
-382 IEEARIILD
+382 
-391 EASRCDDNNT
+391 
-401 KMIIFLGL
+401 
-409 TCGLRRSEM
+409 
-418 AGVQIKDIDYEDCSI
+418 
-433 SISHARVAAGHMGD
+433 HA
-447 FEKAPKSYNGYRKI
+447 
-461 YVTEE
+461 
-466 LMELLKQERN
+466 
-476 RKNDSDYLLTD
+476 
-487 EYNNL
+487 
-492 LRVYKISELY
+492 
-502 RKFMQ
+502 
-507 KLDIE
+507 
-512 YKSLHSLRHTYAS
+512 LRHTFAS
-525 ILASKGVNAKN
+525 LALKNNADIKSVQN
-536 IQYTLGH
+536 ILGH
-543 SSYTTSMNIYVGVYE
+543 ADASTTLNTYACAYE
-558 DDCRRMTESL
+558 DKKRSVIEDMEAKWI
-568 QKTLF
+568 KTS

>member
-54 KQYEDDD
+54 KQYEEDM
-61 VGLNYDRLSFRQFF
+61 VGLNYERISFREFF
-75 KIYEDSYLKHLS
+75 EIYKKSYMKNLS
-87 PTTSSNYMQMAYNK
+87 PTTQSNYIQMAYNK
-101 KNGFLEFLGDIQ
+101 KNGFLEFLGNIQ
-113 LSKLNAIHLQ
+113 LEKLNVIHLQ

-134 SAKTVKNRIMCI
+134 SAKTVKNRMMCI

-151 KAMQLHYINK
+151 KAMQLHYITMT
-161 SYNFVGDVIAPKIV
+161 YNYVGDVITPKIV

-241 YQHRGKCVVKETKT
+241 YQHRGKCVIKETKT

-326 YLTITNLSSKTK
+326 YLNL
-338 TNYIMLLRV
+338 
-347 ILNMARK
+347 
-354 LEYITFVINP
+354 
-364 VEDIVIVRTRPNE
+364 
-377 RTPYT
+377 
-382 IEEARIILD
+382 
-391 EASRCDDNNT
+391 
-401 KMIIFLGL
+401 
-409 TCGLRRSEM
+409 
-418 AGVQIKDIDYEDCSI
+418 
-433 SISHARVAAGHMGD
+433 HA
-447 FEKAPKSYNGYRKI
+447 
-461 YVTEE
+461 
-466 LMELLKQERN
+466 
-476 RKNDSDYLLTD
+476 
-487 EYNNL
+487 
-492 LRVYKISELY
+492 
-502 RKFMQ
+502 
-507 KLDIE
+507 
-512 YKSLHSLRHTYAS
+512 LRHTFASLALKNNADIKSVQS
-525 ILASKGVNAKN
+525 ILGHADAST
-536 IQYTLGH
+536 TLNT
-543 SSYTTSMNIYVGVYE
+543 YACAYE
-558 DDCRRMTESL
+558 DKKRSVIEDMEAKWI
-568 QKTLF
+568 KTS

>member
-7 IDEGT
+7 IDQGT

-23 RTINGIRKRKSK
+23 RAINGARKRKSK

-54 KQYEDDD
+54 KQYEEDM
-61 VGLNYDRLSFRQFF
+61 VGLNYERISFREFF
-75 KIYEDSYLKHLS
+75 EIYKKSYMKNLS
-87 PTTSSNYMQMAYNK
+87 PTTQSNYIQMAYNK
-101 KNGFLEFLGDIQ
+101 KNGFLEFLGNIQ
-113 LSKLNAIHLQ
+113 LEKLNVIHLQ

-134 SAKTVKNRIMCI
+134 SAKTVKNRMMCI

-151 KAMQLHYINK
+151 KAMQLHYITMT
-161 SYNFVGDVIAPKIV
+161 YNFVGDVITPKIV

-241 YQHRGKCVVKETKT
+241 YQHRGKCVIKETKT

-326 YLTITNLSSKTK
+326 YLNL
-338 TNYIMLLRV
+338 
-347 ILNMARK
+347 
-354 LEYITFVINP
+354 
-364 VEDIVIVRTRPNE
+364 
-377 RTPYT
+377 
-382 IEEARIILD
+382 
-391 EASRCDDNNT
+391 
-401 KMIIFLGL
+401 
-409 TCGLRRSEM
+409 
-418 AGVQIKDIDYEDCSI
+418 
-433 SISHARVAAGHMGD
+433 HA
-447 FEKAPKSYNGYRKI
+447 
-461 YVTEE
+461 
-466 LMELLKQERN
+466 
-476 RKNDSDYLLTD
+476 
-487 EYNNL
+487 
-492 LRVYKISELY
+492 
-502 RKFMQ
+502 
-507 KLDIE
+507 
-512 YKSLHSLRHTYAS
+512 LRHTFAS
-525 ILASKGVNAKN
+525 LALKNNADIKSVQA
-536 IQYTLGH
+536 ILGH
-543 SSYTTSMNIYVGVYE
+543 ADASTTLNTYACAYQDKKRTVIE
-558 DDCRRMTESL
+558 DMEVKCI
-568 QKTLF
+568 KTS